1 MDFFRKKKKKR
12 GRTGWLLWMLV
23 FTLVFAGAGWGIHS
37 QAADT
42 IWLECGGVK
51 LGTEYTMD
59 TSAINLHLGSSGTQY
74 ASDKYEIHW
83 KIPIKE
89 HQDIIGFQDTT
100 DKGEYKGGFSCVV
113 TAKKPGKAELIV
125 DVYDSTGNTPGTTVT
140 GSSMT
145 IAQHV
150 TLTINV
156 VFAIDTLGADYNKV
170 HDTDTEP
177 SLIMY
182 TKDEKRMK
190 LNIGEAGNNI
200 LWRSA
205 DEDVVKMK
213 TTSEGAIVAE
223 AVGCGKTSISATDS
237 SGNTDSIPVYVIPKI
252 SNKEGGEFSKSAT
265 YNISSG
271 DYLYTDAAF
280 KENRTLTI
288 KDKMVWV
295 ISKYDSK
302 NNQVVI
308 EDSLGHTESDLIE
321 LTTASVDDP
330 QNLKVTAKAGQYI
343 IAFYPIGSYN
353 SEADKSTIVPTTV
366 VINVCANMQKREV
379 NLTAGDQFSLPDAI
393 NITEEEFNE
402 WFDISYKETFNNYFT
417 CDKKR
422 GLITATK
429 ATGQEAFDVV
439 ITAKKDYKDKV
450 NALLQNKMDNP
461 QATFTFRV
469 VDELMLNMRNVSIV
483 VGQEMQLIATT
494 ATYEGELT
502 WESSDTKYVTVSD
515 TGVIKGIAKTTDDIT
530 ITVSQKMNDGSIK
543 KATCKVKVE
552 ETVKNIALSDTDIE
566 LLEGAV
572 KTVTASFNPDR
583 SQAPIQWMSS
593 DPSVF
598 TINISSDKKS
608 VVVTGKKAGT
618 AVLTALNEENYVTA
632 VCKVTVL
639 SQITKISLPAT
650 QMTVKLNREVVRM
663 VATYT
668 PATAT
673 NNRLEW
679 DSSDPSV
686 ATVNESGLVTLLKA
700 GTTIITVKPQYNT
713 SPPIM
718 AQCILTVQQSSV
730 GIKMDKSTIT
740 LGAGETYGLSYMLT
754 PSNATT
760 TVTWKSM
767 DSSIATVNAKGLV
780 SARKAGTTYIVVTS
794 ADGYSSE
801 CKVVVTQDAT
811 GIKLSATNLTL
822 GVGDSYAVG
831 ATITPQNATDK
842 TITWTSQNPSVA
854 RVTNDGKVTGVSVGT
869 AIIAAKIKSGEVAYL
884 TVTVKD
890 VVKSL
895 ALDQSS
901 KTIGVGKSF
910 ILTPIFTPA
919 NASNQK
925 VTWKSSDNSIATV
938 SSTGKVTG
946 VKGGTAM
953 ILCTAEDGGYT
964 ANCIVTVQELVT
976 DIKLNYT
983 SYKLTV
989 NKSVTLKA
997 TVKSNNASNKK
1008 VKWTTS
1014 NKKIATVNQKGK
1026 VTAKKLGKCTIRATA
1041 TDGSGETATCTIR
1054 VIKRVSKLKISNSYI
1069 KLLEGKSKQLKA
1081 KVSPS
1086 SATIKGVKWK
1096 SSDTSVAIVSSSG
1109 KVHALT
1115 EGTAKISVTTTDG
1128 SNIKATCTVQVIK
1141 AVPVTSLTVTA
1152 QDITMV
1158 RGTSQSASVAIS
1170 PSNTTDKITYV
1181 SDAKS
1186 IATVSSK
1193 GKITA
1198 KRPGVATITVTSSS
1212 GKQVCIN
1219 VTVVGLNKTSVTLE
1233 QYDSDELWVEEVT
1246 ENVKWSSSN
1255 PAIVRVNNGKIVARK
1270 VGTATVTA
1278 TVKGVKLHCR
1288 VKVKK
1293 IS

>member
-1 MDFFRKKKKKR
+1 MDFFRKKKTKK
-12 GRTGWLLWMLV
+12 GRTGWIIWMLV
-23 FTLVFAGAGWGIHS
+23 LTLVFAGVGWGIHS
-37 QAADT
+37 QAADK

-74 ASDKYEIHW
+74 ASDKYKIHW

-100 DKGEYKGGFSCVV
+100 NKGEYEGGFSCVV

-190 LNIGEAGNNI
+190 LNIGEAGNHI

-237 SGNTDSIPVYVIPKI
+237 SGNTDSISVYVTPKI
-252 SNKEGGEFSKSAT
+252 ANAKGGEFSKAAT

-280 KENRTLTI
+280 MENRTLTI

-308 EDSLGHTESDLIE
+308 EDSLGHTESNLIE

-366 VINVCANMQKREV
+366 VINVCANMQPRDV
-379 NLTAGDQFSLPDAI
+379 NLTVGDQFSIPDAI
-393 NITEEEFNE
+393 NITKEEFNE
-402 WFDISYKETFNNYFT
+402 WFDIIFDNEQFDTYFN
-417 CDKKR
+417 CEKSS
-422 GLITATK
+422 GLITAKK
-429 ATGQEAFDVV
+429 ATGQDSFGVTIV
-439 ITAKKDYKDKV
+439 AKRDYKDKV
-450 NALLQNKMDNP
+450 NALLQSKMDNP
-461 QATFTFRV
+461 QVKFTFRV
-469 VDELMLNMRNVSIV
+469 VDELTLNMRNVSIV
-483 VGQEMQLIATT
+483 VGEEMQLIATT

-515 TGVIKGIAKTTDDIT
+515 SGVIKGISKTTDDIT

-552 ETVKNIALSDTDIE
+552 ETVKNISLSDTDIE
-566 LLEGAV
+566 LLEGSV
-572 KTVTASFNPDR
+572 KTVTAFFKPDR
-583 SQAPIQWMSS
+583 NQAPIQWMSS
-593 DPSVF
+593 DPNVF

-632 VCKVTVL
+632 VCKVTIL

-663 VATYT
+663 VASYA

-718 AQCILTVQQSSV
+718 AQCILTVLQSSV
-730 GIKMDKSTIT
+730 GIKMDKSSIT
-740 LGAGETYGLSYMLT
+740 LGAGETYGLNYMLT
-754 PSNATT
+754 PANATAN
-760 TVTWKSM
+760 VTWKSM

-780 SARKAGTTYIVVTS
+780 VAKKAGTTYIVVTS

-801 CKVVVTQDAT
+801 CKVVVTQDAM

-831 ATITPQNATDK
+831 VTITPQNATDK
-842 TITWTSQNPSVA
+842 TITWTSQDPGVA
-854 RVTNDGKVTGVSVGT
+854 RVTNDGKITGVAVGT
-869 AIIAAKIKSGEVAYL
+869 AIIAAKIKTGEVAYL

-895 ALDQSS
+895 ALDQSN

-910 ILTPIFTPA
+910 ILKPIFTPE
-919 NASNQK
+919 NATNTK
-925 VTWKSSDNSIATV
+925 VTWKSSDSKIATV

-953 ILCTAEDGGYT
+953 IICAAEDGGYT

-976 DIKLNYT
+976 DVKLNHT

-1026 VTAKKLGKCTIRATA
+1026 VTAKKLGTCTIRATA

-1054 VIKRVSKLKISNSYI
+1054 VIRRVSKLKISNSYI
-1069 KLLEGKSKQLKA
+1069 KLLEGKSKQLKS

-1115 EGTAKISVTTTDG
+1115 EGTAKIYVTTTDG

-1152 QDITMV
+1152 QDITY
-1158 RGTSQSASVAIS
+1158 GTGNFTKCFCCNFSCKYNRQ
-1170 PSNTTDKITYV
+1170 DYLY
-1181 SDAKS
+1181 
-1186 IATVSSK
+1186 
-1193 GKITA
+1193 
-1198 KRPGVATITVTSSS
+1198 
-1212 GKQVCIN
+1212 Q
-1219 VTVVGLNKTSVTLE
+1219 
-1233 QYDSDELWVEEVT
+1233 
-1246 ENVKWSSSN
+1246 
-1255 PAIVRVNNGKIVARK
+1255 
-1270 VGTATVTA
+1270 
-1278 TVKGVKLHCR
+1278 
-1288 VKVKK
+1288 
-1293 IS
+1293 